1 MSNYYHACPDAE
13 CHCFPKPDTHTEW
26 QSNSDPGDE
35 SDADSKRESDSI
47 SEGFGH
53 PDSLRESE

>member
-1 MSNYYHACPDAE
+1 MSDWQYFYANLESDRKSDAE
-13 CHCFPKPDTHTEW
+13 FD
-26 QSNSDPGDE
+26 SNRDPGDE
-35 SDADSKRESDSI
+35 SDADSKRESDAI